1 MTHDWMFWKR
11 LLIQRYQKWWWA
23 HKQVLSTAN
32 INKIEWDWIAMWSH
46 SWWRTIW
53 DDSSLEGAIPAIS
66 LYRSLDPLM
75 LSRTFSTP
83 TLSRRGFPSK
93 VYPGKWRYLKTSK
106 TLHAL
111 ISHVSKLEP
120 STKVWCP
127 LGHLPCVCWYR
138 KYKNIDTSN
147 IIDA

>member
-1 MTHDWMFWKR
+1 MTHDWMIWKR

-23 HKQVLSTAN
+23 HKQVLSTTN
-32 INKIEWDWIAMWSH
+32 INEIEWDWIDMWSH

-53 DDSSLEGAIPAIS
+53 DYSSLEDAITAIS
-66 LYRSLDPLM
+66 HHRSLDPLM
-75 LSRTFSTP
+75 LSRTFSTR

-93 VYPGKWRYLKTSK
+93 VYPGKWWYLKTSK

-111 ISHVSKLEP
+111 ISRVSKLLP
-120 STKVWCP
+120 STKLWSP